1 MTMITAIY
9 DLREYGFIHTDTTS
23 ISVTWSKYFNGA
35 NWQVMEF
42 NEGDYKV
49 MKNNSVKL
57 HCAYL
62 EQVEDFLT
70 EHKLLDINEV

>member
-1 MTMITAIY
+1 
-9 DLREYGFIHTDTTS
+9 
-23 ISVTWSKYFNGA
+23 VTWSKYFNGA